1 MTFSNNYKRWSDDDK
16 IFLDN
21 YIKSNNVIDNNS
33 ISYLSNNLKRT
44 EMAIIY
50 RIFKYYIENEY
61 DFTYYNN
68 VDIYNKYIFYN
79 EIHIDEF
86 LIKNFTKKN
95 KINFKLNKMNSI
107 ILNLIVDDLTN
118 DKILKYN
125 DIKDYIKDI
134 INLNK
139 K

>member
-1 MTFSNNYKRWSDDDK
+1 MTYNTIMTFSNNYKRWSDDDK

-33 ISYLSNNLKRT
+33 IGYLSNNLKRT

-68 VDIYNKYIFYN
+68 VNIIINIYFIMKYI
-79 EIHIDEF
+79 
-86 LIKNFTKKN
+86 LMNF
-95 KINFKLNKMNSI
+95 
-107 ILNLIVDDLTN
+107 
-118 DKILKYN
+118 
-125 DIKDYIKDI
+125 
-134 INLNK
+134 
-139 K
+139 

>member
-16 IFLDN
+16 IFLNN

-79 EIHIDEF
+79 EIYIDEF

-95 KINFKLNKMNSI
+95 KI
-107 ILNLIVDDLTN
+107 
-118 DKILKYN
+118 KIN
-125 DIKDYIKDI
+125 
-134 INLNK
+134 
-139 K
+139 